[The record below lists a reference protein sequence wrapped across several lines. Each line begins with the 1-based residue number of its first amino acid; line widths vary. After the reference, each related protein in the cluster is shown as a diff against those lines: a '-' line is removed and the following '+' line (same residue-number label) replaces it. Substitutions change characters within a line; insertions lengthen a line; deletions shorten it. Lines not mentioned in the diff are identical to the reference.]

1 MNYYAEGG
9 QAMAAPVQEMPPS
22 QIITADLGRTMPPE
36 ELGQLFNNLSALTD
50 EGKVFI
56 LQENNTIIVLISIA
70 NEVAEV
76 HLFSVDEPLITARSI
91 KVMLDELNRSHLKRI
106 YGNVDNEDT
115 PKMLA
120 LMNSFGMQ
128 VEQSDNPEYVWM
140 ANI

>member
-1 MNYYAEGG
+1 MNYYADGG
-9 QAMAAPVQEMPPS
+9 QAMAAPAQEMPPS
-22 QIITADLGRTMPPE
+22 QIITADLGRTVSPE
-36 ELGQLFNNLSALTD
+36 ELGQIFNNLGALND
-50 EGKVFI
+50 EGKLFI

-106 YGNVDNEDT
+106 YGKVDNEDT